1 MKLTDISPA
10 IALTPLDGRY
20 HKATAPLVEYMSEP
34 ALNRER
40 MRVEVEW
47 MILLANGFEGNGNQP
62 IVDGVKPFTAEEQ
75 AFLRA
80 IPEDFG
86 AEGIKQHAAHEA
98 ITHHDV
104 KAVEYYIDDQIDKAP
119 AELTNIND
127 ELKTLV
133 HFACTSEDINN
144 LSIARCV
151 KNAMENVW
159 TPEFKRIID
168 HLAGKA
174 EEFKDMPLLSLTHGQ
189 PATPTT
195 LGKEL
200 AVYVYRLNRQ
210 LKHIEN
216 QEYLGKINGATGTFG
231 AHLAA
236 CPDVDWIA
244 VSREFVTNRM
254 GLTWNPLTTQ
264 IESHDWQ
271 AELYS
276 TVSHANRIMHNLCVD
291 VWMYISRGV
300 FAQVPVKGA
309 TGSST
314 MPHKVNPIRF
324 ENAEANFEISCS
336 LLDTL
341 SATLVESRWQRDL
354 TDSTTQRNIGSALGY
369 SLLALTN
376 LMGGL
381 ESIHPNTHVIEREL
395 DENWEVLGEPI
406 QTAMRACELKGLPGM
421 DKPYEKVKELMR
433 GHTINKEQVEQFI
446 DQQSFA
452 PEPAARLKALTP
464 ATYTGVWDKIRTLFA
479 KTPEAQVR
487 GYGPGRFS
495 FNVKGGRCEACHGD
509 GTLKIEMNFLP
520 DVYVDC
526 EVCHGK
532 RYNRETLEVTYN
544 GKTVADIL
552 NMPIEEAADF
562 FKAYTGISRYLKTLV
577 DVGLGYIRLGQPA
590 PTLSGGESQ
599 RVKLAT
605 ELQRRS
611 DGKTVYIL
619 DEPTTG
625 LHFEDVNKL
634 LKVLQSLVDK
644 GNTVIVIEHNLDV
657 IKEADWLIDLGPEG
671 GDGGGTIV
679 TQGTPEQ
686 VAECEASWTGKFL
699 KPML

>member
-354 TDSTTQRNIGSALGY
+354 TDSTVLRNIGMALGY
-369 SLLALTN
+369 TVLAYDSCLR
-376 LMGGL
+376 GL
-381 ESIHPNTHVIEREL
+381 NKLEVNAERITHDLE
-395 DENWEVLGEPI
+395 DAWEVLAEPV
-406 QTAMRACELKGLPGM
+406 QTVMRRYGIEN
-421 DKPYEKVKELMR
+421 PYE
-433 GHTINKEQVEQFI
+433 Q
-446 DQQSFA
+446 
-452 PEPAARLKALTP
+452 LKALTRGKGIEKQDLQEFIRNLDLPQSAKNELLKMTP
-464 ATYTGVWDKIRTLFA
+464 A
-479 KTPEAQVR
+479 
-487 GYGPGRFS
+487 S
-495 FNVKGGRCEACHGD
+495 
-509 GTLKIEMNFLP
+509 
-520 DVYVDC
+520 
-526 EVCHGK
+526 
-532 RYNRETLEVTYN
+532 
-544 GKTVADIL
+544 
-552 NMPIEEAADF
+552 
-562 FKAYTGISRYLKTLV
+562 YTGIAT
-577 DVGLGYIRLGQPA
+577 
-590 PTLSGGESQ
+590 
-599 RVKLAT
+599 KLA
-605 ELQRRS
+605 E
-611 DGKTVYIL
+611 KI
-619 DEPTTG
+619 
-625 LHFEDVNKL
+625 
-634 LKVLQSLVDK
+634 
-644 GNTVIVIEHNLDV
+644 
-657 IKEADWLIDLGPEG
+657 
-671 GDGGGTIV
+671 
-679 TQGTPEQ
+679 
-686 VAECEASWTGKFL
+686 
-699 KPML
+699 

>member
-1 MKLTDISPA
+1 MGSEAAGAFLRGVTVPLGGMKLTDITPA

-20 HKATAPLVEYMSEP
+20 HRQTAPLVEYLSEP

-47 MILLANGFEGNGNQP
+47 MILLANGFDGNGYQP
-62 IVDGVKPFTAEEQ
+62 VVDGVEPFTEAEQ
-75 AFLRA
+75 AFLRN
-80 IPEDFG
+80 IPEQFG
-86 AEGIKQHAAHEA
+86 AEGIAAHAAHEA
-98 ITHHDV
+98 VTHHDV

-119 AELTNIND
+119 AELTHLNNRI
-127 ELKTLV
+127 KTLV

-151 KNAMENVW
+151 KNAMEQVW
-159 TPEFKRIID
+159 LPAYRQIID
-168 HLAGKA
+168 HLAAKA
-174 EEFKDMPLLSLTHGQ
+174 EEHRDLPLLSLTHGQ

-210 LKHIEN
+210 LKHLEA

-244 VSREFVTNRM
+244 VSREFVTARM

-276 TVSHANRIMHNLCVD
+276 TVAHANRIMHNLCVD

-324 ENAEANFEISCS
+324 ENAEANFELSCS

-341 SATLVESRWQRDL
+341 AATLVESRWQRDL

-369 SLLALTN
+369 SLLALNN

-381 ESIHPNTHVIEREL
+381 ESIHPNEQVMAHEL
-395 DENWEVLGEPI
+395 DTNWEVLGEPI

-421 DKPYEKVKELMR
+421 DQPYEKVKQLMR
-433 GHTINKEQVEQFI
+433 GHTIGRQQVEEFI
-446 DQQSFA
+446 SEQSFD
-452 PEPAARLKALTP
+452 PETAQRLSALTP
-464 ATYTGVWDKIRTLFA
+464 ATYTG
-479 KTPEAQVR
+479 
-487 GYGPGRFS
+487 
-495 FNVKGGRCEACHGD
+495 
-509 GTLKIEMNFLP
+509 
-520 DVYVDC
+520 
-526 EVCHGK
+526 
-532 RYNRETLEVTYN
+532 
-544 GKTVADIL
+544 
-552 NMPIEEAADF
+552 AA
-562 FKAYTGISRYLKTLV
+562 SRLV
-577 DVGLGYIRLGQPA
+577 DFDR
-590 PTLSGGESQ
+590 
-599 RVKLAT
+599 
-605 ELQRRS
+605 
-611 DGKTVYIL
+611 
-619 DEPTTG
+619 
-625 LHFEDVNKL
+625 
-634 LKVLQSLVDK
+634 
-644 GNTVIVIEHNLDV
+644 
-657 IKEADWLIDLGPEG
+657 
-671 GDGGGTIV
+671 
-679 TQGTPEQ
+679 
-686 VAECEASWTGKFL
+686 
-699 KPML
+699 

>member
-1 MKLTDISPA
+1 M
-10 IALTPLDGRY
+10 
-20 HKATAPLVEYMSEP
+20 
-34 ALNRER
+34 
-40 MRVEVEW
+40 
-47 MILLANGFEGNGNQP
+47 
-62 IVDGVKPFTAEEQ
+62 
-75 AFLRA
+75 
-80 IPEDFG
+80 
-86 AEGIKQHAAHEA
+86 
-98 ITHHDV
+98 

-174 EEFKDMPLLSLTHGQ
+174 
-189 PATPTT
+189 ATPTT

-446 DQQSFA
+446 DQQSFD
-452 PEPAARLKALTP
+452 PETAARLKALTP
-464 ATYTGVWDKIRTLFA
+464 ATGVASQLVAF
-479 KTPEAQVR
+479 
-487 GYGPGRFS
+487 GR
-495 FNVKGGRCEACHGD
+495 
-509 GTLKIEMNFLP
+509 
-520 DVYVDC
+520 
-526 EVCHGK
+526 
-532 RYNRETLEVTYN
+532 
-544 GKTVADIL
+544 
-552 NMPIEEAADF
+552 
-562 FKAYTGISRYLKTLV
+562 
-577 DVGLGYIRLGQPA
+577 
-590 PTLSGGESQ
+590 
-599 RVKLAT
+599 
-605 ELQRRS
+605 
-611 DGKTVYIL
+611 
-619 DEPTTG
+619 
-625 LHFEDVNKL
+625 
-634 LKVLQSLVDK
+634 
-644 GNTVIVIEHNLDV
+644 
-657 IKEADWLIDLGPEG
+657 
-671 GDGGGTIV
+671 
-679 TQGTPEQ
+679 
-686 VAECEASWTGKFL
+686 
-699 KPML
+699 

>member
-1 MKLTDISPA
+1 MNLSEISPA

-20 HKATAPLVEYMSEP
+20 HAQTAALVEYLSEP

-47 MILLANGFEGNGNQP
+47 MILLANGFAGNDWKP
-62 IVDGVKPFTAEEQ
+62 IVTGVKPLTEQEQ
-75 AFLRA
+75 AFLRS
-80 IPEDFG
+80 IPEEFG
-86 AEGIKQHAAHEA
+86 AQGIARHAAHEA
-98 ITHHDV
+98 VTHHDV
-104 KAVEYYIDDQIDKAP
+104 KAVEYYIDDYLDSAEQVLGAP
-119 AELTNIND
+119 TQLTD
-127 ELKTLV
+127 LKTLV

-151 KNAMENVW
+151 KNAIEHVW
-159 TPEFKRIID
+159 LPGADAIVD
-168 HLAGKA
+168 LLAQRA

-200 AVYVYRLNRQ
+200 AVYVYRLGRQ
-210 LKHIEN
+210 LKHVRE

-236 CPDVDWIA
+236 LPNVDWVA
-244 VSREFVTNRM
+244 VSREFVENRM

-406 QTAMRACELKGLPGM
+406 QTAMRAQELAGRSGM
-421 DKPYEKVKELMR
+421 ERPYEKVKELMR
-433 GHTINKEQVEQFI
+433 GHSISQADVESFI
-446 DQQSFA
+446 DSLDFDD
-452 PEPAARLKALTP
+452 ETAARLKALTP
-464 ATYTGVWDKIRTLFA
+464 ATY
-479 KTPEAQVR
+479 
-487 GYGPGRFS
+487 
-495 FNVKGGRCEACHGD
+495 
-509 GTLKIEMNFLP
+509 
-520 DVYVDC
+520 
-526 EVCHGK
+526 
-532 RYNRETLEVTYN
+532 
-544 GKTVADIL
+544 
-552 NMPIEEAADF
+552 
-562 FKAYTGISRYLKTLV
+562 
-577 DVGLGYIRLGQPA
+577 VGLASMLVGYDRP
-590 PTLSGGESQ
+590 
-599 RVKLAT
+599 
-605 ELQRRS
+605 
-611 DGKTVYIL
+611 
-619 DEPTTG
+619 
-625 LHFEDVNKL
+625 
-634 LKVLQSLVDK
+634 
-644 GNTVIVIEHNLDV
+644 
-657 IKEADWLIDLGPEG
+657 
-671 GDGGGTIV
+671 
-679 TQGTPEQ
+679 
-686 VAECEASWTGKFL
+686 
-699 KPML
+699 